1 MQPTPSDRDA
11 QTTMLLGEL
20 RQGREDAY
28 VELFD
33 LYSDQLIKIIRFRLD
48 RRLATRVDPE
58 DVLQEVFLA
67 GQKRIQ
73 NLVASPTDSFLIWI
87 RLILRQT
94 IVDLV
99 RHHLGAQRRSANR
112 EVRSTRKIYHA
123 DESFSMASRLIAN
136 TASPSAVFS
145 KKEMISRVE
154 ECLEELGD
162 NDREI
167 IALRHY
173 EELGNKE
180 VAEILGI
187 AEKAA
192 SIRYVRALAKLKTT
206 LAKITDRD
214 GTHPGFI

>member
-1 MQPTPSDRDA
+1 MQTQTPDRDA
-11 QTTMLLGEL
+11 QAALLLKEL
-20 RQGREDAY
+20 RNGREEAY

-33 LYSDQLIKIIRFRLD
+33 LYSQQLLKIIRFRLS

-67 GQKRIQ
+67 GQKRID
-73 NLVASPTDSFLIWI
+73 NLVASPTESFLIWV
-87 RLILRQT
+87 RMILRQT
-94 IVDLV
+94 IVDLI
-99 RHHLGAQRRSANR
+99 RYHLGAQRRSANR
-112 EVRSTRKIYHA
+112 EVSNARKIYTS
-123 DESFSMASRLIAN
+123 DESFSMASRLMAN

-154 ECLEELGD
+154 QCLERLSP

-180 VAEILGI
+180 VAEVLGI

-192 SIRYVRALAKLKTT
+192 SIRYVRALAKLKSA
-206 LAKITDRD
+206 LATVTHPD